1 MSFNF
6 NENVSVL
13 FEKLESLLQSKTI
26 VGETIQIGE
35 TTLIPMVNLSFGL
48 GSGGGDGT
56 DEKGSKGFGGGS
68 GIGAKASPT
77 AVIVIRGDKVEILP
91 IKAQGGLEKLIDMVP
106 EIVNKV
112 QMHHKETNCCKEGN
126 PSKEE

>member
-6 NENVSVL
+6 DENVSIL
-13 FEKLESLLQSKTI
+13 FEKLENLLKSKTI

-35 TTLIPMVNLSFGL
+35 TTLIPIVNLSFGL

-56 DEKGSKGFGGGS
+56 DDKGAKGFGGGG

-77 AVIVIRGDKVEILP
+77 AVIVIKGDKVEVLP

-106 EIVNKV
+106 DIVNKV
-112 QMHHKETNCCKEGN
+112 QMHHKESGCCSEESCCKE
-126 PSKEE
+126 E